1 MAFSPCTTFSDADL
15 NIDDYFDFDAAS
27 CDFSKSRN
35 SWGFQGQN
43 VGKDQQPTDF
53 DESMLERLTIDTCRD
68 HPHAL
73 PSKSQGKAVDVYA
86 AVHQDG
92 TLGLPETRYGIF
104 ESPEADESSD
114 SESSCSFS
122 GSPFSFSSSL
132 SPPLSHI
139 SSGIDFGFLPD
150 TDAHFPLANFSTN
163 REYCGKHFLPL
174 STNIPAHTFVHA
186 PRPISP
192 RSDVVEDLE
201 NIVQAPPEYQ
211 IPVENEAAVSPPP
224 YDFSSLSRPQSP
236 PHYDTL
242 VHRTKQHAPL
252 CYPDIYREMSER
264 DREWC
269 CGCLKILARAD
280 SRRRHENTCLD
291 YREYENTGFRNPKF
305 APLPEIYSE
314 TIEKYQMWCLKCF
327 ATFENPQVR
336 RKHELGCDVP
346 LMTKRASVWRPRR

>member
-1 MAFSPCTTFSDADL
+1 MAFSPCTTFSEADL

-150 TDAHFPLANFSTN
+150 TDA
-163 REYCGKHFLPL
+163 
-174 STNIPAHTFVHA
+174 
-186 PRPISP
+186 
-192 RSDVVEDLE
+192 
-201 NIVQAPPEYQ
+201 
-211 IPVENEAAVSPPP
+211 
-224 YDFSSLSRPQSP
+224 
-236 PHYDTL
+236 
-242 VHRTKQHAPL
+242 KQHAPL